1 MNERYAV
8 VVGVD
13 GSRESQAALRFALA
27 DAARRRVGV
36 RVVAAYVPPEYWA
49 VSYGL
54 SALPTLDELDR
65 DSEQVARDA
74 LSAVVALEPRLG
86 RVPTE
91 LVTLPGPAAKA
102 LIDQSRDADLL
113 VLGHRGRGGFKSAV
127 LGSVG
132 LHCVLHATC
141 PVTIVRPR
149 RWPRRSSRRRTP
161 ARSSCRSTDASP
173 PRSAR
178 RPRRTLPGPSA
189 EDQAAAAAVR
199 RVSAGRRAA

>member
-1 MNERYAV
+1 M
-8 VVGVD
+8 
-13 GSRESQAALRFALA
+13 
-27 DAARRRVGV
+27 

-74 LSAVVALEPRLG
+74 VAAVVALEPRLG

-141 PVTIVRPR
+141 PVTIVRPEKVAATVER
-149 RWPRRSSRRRTP
+149 VEQD
-161 ARSSCRSTDASP
+161 ARP
-173 PRSAR
+173 VFVPIY
-178 RPRRTLPGPSA
+178 
-189 EDQAAAAAVR
+189 
-199 RVSAGRRAA
+199 